1 MKLFSQTLLSAAILA
16 SLASGATADT
26 SRLIRYEYN
35 DKAQVT
41 QIDGPRA
48 DVSDI
53 TQFSYDD
60 QGNLTSV
67 TNALGHTTQLQN
79 FNVYRSPQ
87 KVIDANGVATELTY
101 NARGWLTASSTAGAT
116 TQYEYDAIGQV
127 TQITLPSGAS
137 LSYEYDNAGR
147 LTAVSNSQGERIEYT
162 LDAMGNRTQQV
173 LKSSAGEL

>member
-16 SLASGATADT
+16 SLASGATASDT
-26 SRLIRYEYN
+26 RHVSYEYN
-35 DKAQVT
+35 NFGQVT
-41 QIDGPRA
+41 QIDGPRT

-60 QGNLTSV
+60 RGNLTSV
-67 TNALGHTTQLQN
+67 TNALGHTTQLQD
-79 FNVYRSPQ
+79 FTVLGSPQ
-87 KVIDANGVATELTY
+87 RVVDANGVTTELTY
-101 NARGWLTASSTAGAT
+101 NVRGWLTSSSTAGAT
-116 TQYEYDAIGQV
+116 TQYTYDAIGQV

-137 LSYEYDNAGR
+137 LSYEYDSAGR

-173 LKSSAGEL
+173 LKSATGEL